1 MAKVTV
7 DSVEII
13 RKGNPAAPL
22 IAYINETCSIDPNII
37 LKIVKYEVS
46 GRALKLRNGSDVYR
60 VIDNKN
66 REICLVDHDGKVL
79 LEERA

>member
-13 RKGNPAAPL
+13 RKGNPAEPL
-22 IAYINETCSIDPNII
+22 IAYIDKTCSIDPNTI
-37 LKIVKYEVS
+37 LKIVRYEVS

-66 REICLVDHDGKVL
+66 REICRVDDGGKTL
-79 LEERA
+79 LEVL